1 MKSQRAA
8 SSAHG
13 PRGPSSGGSQ
23 RAPAGAGGRGNA
35 FRQEQMGAAAPAQA
49 AVVPEELLY
58 GAFGEEPAKKQSS
71 APEAAASEARNYGAF
86 GEEPATKETSGPE
99 AGQEGPAVTPG
110 AAERTAG
117 QPIAADEVERLYR
130 AVGASPRGTEL
141 LGELD
146 ASGPRPVLTWSG
158 QGSYMMG
165 GAVWLDTE
173 LAPAHLVDVLVHELQ
188 HVANARAGR
197 TGDMATQDRA
207 TFIERSLED
216 EASAQTALLVA
227 GLQAGSTGP
236 DVSGFLYGHLMQVE
250 PALVPQLRNR
260 DPGVDWKHVEA
271 LAHAFAREQ
280 FETTYSTS
288 TTGERYPDYYG
299 GQWDRANGKGVEEG
313 AAHAG

>member
-8 SSAHG
+8 SSSRSQAPHAG
-13 PRGPSSGGSQ
+13 AAQ
-23 RAPAGAGGRGNA
+23 RAPGGAGRGNA
-35 FRQEQMGAAAPAQA
+35 FRQEQIGAAAPSQGAI
-49 AVVPEELLY
+49 VPDELLY
-58 GAFGEEPAKKQSS
+58 GAFGEAPAKKESASPDVGASS
-71 APEAAASEARNYGAF
+71 AEELNYGAF
-86 GEEPATKETSGPE
+86 GESPAKAAAGPETAQEEPAATT
-99 AGQEGPAVTPG
+99 AGV
-110 AAERTAG
+110 RTAG
-117 QPIAADEVERLYR
+117 QPIAGDEAARLYR
-130 AVGASPRGTEL
+130 AVGASPRGTDL
-141 LGELD
+141 LAELD
-146 ASGPRPVLTWSG
+146 AGGARPTLTWSD

-173 LAPAHLVDVLVHELQ
+173 LEPAHLVDVLVHELQ

-227 GLQAGSTGP
+227 GLQSGSNGP
-236 DVSGFLYGHLMQVE
+236 DISGFLYGHLMQVE
-250 PALVPQLRNR
+250 PALVPLLRNK

-299 GQWDRANGKGVEEG
+299 GQWDRANGKGS
-313 AAHAG
+313 

>member
-8 SSAHG
+8 ASSRSQAPHAG
-13 PRGPSSGGSQ
+13 AAQ
-23 RAPAGAGGRGNA
+23 RAAGGGGRGNA
-35 FRQEQMGAAAPAQA
+35 FRQEQMGAASPAQA

-58 GAFGEEPAKKQSS
+58 GAFGEEPA
-71 APEAAASEARNYGAF
+71 
-86 GEEPATKETSGPE
+86 TKEASGPE
-99 AGQEGPAVTPG
+99 AGQEGAAVTTG
-110 AAERTAG
+110 SERTAG

-146 ASGPRPVLTWSG
+146 TGGARPTLTWSG

-173 LAPAHLVDVLVHELQ
+173 LEPARLVDVLVHELQ
-188 HVANARAGR
+188 HVANERAGR

-250 PALVPQLRNR
+250 PALVPMLRNR

-288 TTGERYPDYYG
+288 TTGERYPAYYG

-313 AAHAG
+313 AARAG

>member
-23 RAPAGAGGRGNA
+23 RAPAGGGGRGNA
-35 FRQEQMGAAAPAQA
+35 FRQEQMGAASPAQA

-71 APEAAASEARNYGAF
+71 APEAAASEGRNYGAF
-86 GEEPATKETSGPE
+86 GEEPAKAASGPE
-99 AGQEGPAVTPG
+99 TAQEGAAVTTG

-117 QPIAADEVERLYR
+117 QAIAADEVERLYR

-165 GAVWLDTE
+165 EAVWLDTE
-173 LAPAHLVDVLVHELQ
+173 LEPAHLVDVLVHELQ

-313 AAHAG
+313 AARAG